1 MINKRRFPKIDM
13 TISRILKSKGTHAA
27 FVSPDAKIADV
38 IAELESEDVGALVIS
53 ADGQSI
59 DGIISERDIVRGLQE
74 FGHSVLDHEVCDLMT
89 KDVFTCTSSDFIA
102 GIMAAMHDRGIRH
115 VPVVDNGELAGIV
128 SIRDIVKLRL
138 DEVLAE
144 AEAMRAYINCG

>member
-1 MINKRRFPKIDM
+1 M
-13 TISRILKSKGTHAA
+13 TIARILKSKGTHAA

-38 IAELESEDVGALVIS
+38 IAELESEDVGALVVS

-74 FGHSVLDHEVCDLMT
+74 FGHSVLDHEVYDLMT

-115 VPVVDNGELAGIV
+115 VPVIDNGELAGIV

-144 AEAMRAYINCG
+144 AEAMRAYINSG